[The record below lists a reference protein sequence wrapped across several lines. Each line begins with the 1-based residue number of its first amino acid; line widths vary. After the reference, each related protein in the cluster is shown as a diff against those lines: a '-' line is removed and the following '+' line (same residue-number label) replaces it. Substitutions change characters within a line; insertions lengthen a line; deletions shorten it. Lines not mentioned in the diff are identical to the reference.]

1 MGLERHTLL
10 MAGAAGLLRLTH
22 QLKTL
27 LHVSAAGLGRRQEE
41 MMQRLRAKQASQS
54 GSRRGSAAGGA
65 AQPDRA
71 AAREPSATAAFSSSG
86 RRTSAPGDDKG
97 QALELARAAKG
108 PRSQS
113 LTAAE
118 GASRAAL
125 QASSALPALH
135 EGTGCAKCGHL
146 LLLTPCCRVHP
157 RQQAASFKGVGTP
170 ELPKTCSL

>member
-10 MAGAAGLLRLTH
+10 MAGPAGLLWLTH
-22 QLKTL
+22 QILTL

-54 GSRRGSAAGGA
+54 GSHRGSAAGGA

-86 RRTSAPGDDKG
+86 RRTSAPGDKG
-97 QALELARAAKG
+97 QALDLARAAKG

-146 LLLTPCCRVHP
+146 LLLTPCCRVHS